1 MNPLGIVLLLLSAIA
16 TANPYVGFP
25 FSQQL
30 PNIARVGEN
39 YQFTINEQTFKS
51 DSNSQITYSVYELP
65 SWLHF
70 DTSSLT
76 FSGLP
81 SDADKLG
88 TINFI
93 LEGADN
99 QGKLNQSC
107 SIVLSDQP
115 APILN
120 EKELVIQQ
128 LGHIGTTNGYNGIVF
143 KPQEPFKI
151 TFDKSTFQIPSSSSN
166 HIVTYYGKSANR
178 TSLPSW
184 CFFDEDSL
192 TFSGT
197 TPPVNSV
204 NAPSLEFDLT
214 LIATDYNGYSAAYTD
229 FNIVVGG
236 HQLFI
241 NGTYNSSVMV
251 NPGSKFDVDLPLN
264 LIYLDNQV
272 IDTSQI
278 DRIENSNGPNWIQ
291 ITDKSKLVGDVPED
305 QTDNIVANITLF
317 DIYGDSVFMNFDI
330 NVLHEIFNVNSLD
343 NVTVSN
349 GKFFE
354 YTLPDSIF
362 HNKTATELDVV
373 FSDEWLTFYH
383 SNNTFIGKVPSNF
396 QNSKITLNASINS
409 LKQSLSFYL
418 IGNPTKSSSL
428 YSSKTSSFSSRT
440 SGSSSRNRSSSTT
453 KLSVLKSSSSPSS
466 SAYTSTSAGYY
477 SSSSSPSS
485 SSLVSPIM
493 SKSSN
498 TKGLAIGLGVGIPV
512 GVIILAAILFIFCC
526 FRRRKNKD
534 DSDVDDT
541 NNDTYINDNEKGFL
555 PKDNNSFLS
564 SDTLNGSTKIMA
576 ANNLSNLEKDS
587 DVSSYY
593 STNQSTLNDGTLYQA
608 ANTQMS
614 TDQLLGNDSDP
625 VVTSKSNA
633 NKSGV
638 FNSWRKSSSNL
649 KTRDSLNSLAT
660 VATNDLLTVN
670 VVNDDRVR
678 KSQMNLPSIS
688 KLRNLSSSSSSLY
701 NSSYTNT
708 PTNLTFS
715 NSSSNHNSKE
725 FNSNLE
731 TLRENDLSRESS
743 YNTLSSNPQLVEFN
757 ESGSLSRKII
767 QREEKSYQGELYNVS
782 DDISNHS

>member
-93 LEGADN
+93 LEGLIIRERTGYSTIGN
-99 QGKLNQSC
+99 
-107 SIVLSDQP
+107 
-115 APILN
+115 
-120 EKELVIQQ
+120 
-128 LGHIGTTNGYNGIVF
+128 IGTTNGYNGIVF

-453 KLSVLKSSSSPSS
+453 KS
-466 SAYTSTSAGYY
+466 GYY

-512 GVIILAAILFIFCC
+512 GVIILAAILFFFCC

>member
-128 LGHIGTTNGYNGIVF
+128 LGDIGTTNGYNGIVF

-440 SGSSSRNRSSSTT
+440 S
-453 KLSVLKSSSSPSS
+453 
-466 SAYTSTSAGYY
+466 
-477 SSSSSPSS
+477 
-485 SSLVSPIM
+485 
-493 SKSSN
+493 
-498 TKGLAIGLGVGIPV
+498 LAIGLGVGIPV